1 MKNINLFPIRTRE
14 DLENL
19 LHSFISNEVNEFN
32 DYIDTKD
39 ISEEIMLDFF
49 LPWIQIEEIYEEENE
64 EINECYIKSSLIKDI
79 FEQVFKN
86 SDEIYLI
93 LEKVKEYNWIDENG
107 MRLFLKILVRVSENL
122 LLVFSKDMEIF
133 YDREKKKFDIYHT
146 ALNF

>member
-19 LHSFISNEVNEFN
+19 LHSFISNKVNEFN

-79 FEQVFKN
+79 YEQVFKN
-86 SDEIYLI
+86 NDEIYLI
-93 LEKVKEYNWIDENG
+93 LEKVREYNWIDENG
-107 MRLFLKILVRVSENL
+107 IRLFLKILVSVSENL

-133 YDREKKKFDIYHT
+133 YDRKKKKFDIYHT